1 MGKIKD
7 VRDKMVS
14 LFRTQRRRDKELLRK
29 FSQDVSKK
37 TLEDVSE
44 YCEFVAD
51 GNVELASKMK
61 LEVANIL
68 DNGKNAKETIAEVA
82 KHLEE
87 ASWRRYMLDSRSA
100 REEMIKAANWMEA
113 LTIGVTKDMVDVC
126 NKKGFL
132 NLSYDQCEEL
142 AINGAFKKYITTH
155 EQVEL
160 IQKSKEFNGLVDID
174 EKDNSVKVRKTALK
188 VKENLRD
195 RSTQNKDILLGREM

>member
-68 DNGKNAKETIAEVA
+68 DNGKNAKELFSKKNIDGALVGG
-82 KHLEE
+82 
-87 ASWRRYMLDSRSA
+87 ASLKSEFAD
-100 REEMIKAANWMEA
+100 I
-113 LTIGVTKDMVDVC
+113 TK
-126 NKKGFL
+126 
-132 NLSYDQCEEL
+132 S
-142 AINGAFKKYITTH
+142 
-155 EQVEL
+155 
-160 IQKSKEFNGLVDID
+160 
-174 EKDNSVKVRKTALK
+174 
-188 VKENLRD
+188 
-195 RSTQNKDILLGREM
+195 

>member
-51 GNVELASKMK
+51 GNIELASKMK

-160 IQKSKEFNGLVDID
+160 IQKSKEFNGLVDIN

-188 VKENLRD
+188 IKENLHD
-195 RSTQNKDILLGREM
+195 RSSQKKDIFLGREM